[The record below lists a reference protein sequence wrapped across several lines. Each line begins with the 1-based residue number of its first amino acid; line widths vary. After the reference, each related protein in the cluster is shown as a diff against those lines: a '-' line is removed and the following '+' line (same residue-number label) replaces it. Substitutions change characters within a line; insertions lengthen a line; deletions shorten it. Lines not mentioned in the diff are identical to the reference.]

1 MRRTD
6 KQYGLNYGNTNI
18 GVYKLG
24 NGATAYIASTNSTS
38 LIIQLKTG
46 EYVIVG
52 NSNTDAL
59 ARSFSENVTNL
70 NATQNPAVTG
80 SEGFINS
87 REQHGGI
94 AAAKQHKTN
103 LHFALRCA

>member
-1 MRRTD
+1 MD
-6 KQYGLNYGNTNI
+6 KQYGLNSGNTNI
-18 GVYKLG
+18 GVFKLG

-59 ARSFSENVTNL
+59 ARSFSENVYEL
-70 NATQNPAVTG
+70 KSP
-80 SEGFINS
+80 
-87 REQHGGI
+87 
-94 AAAKQHKTN
+94 
-103 LHFALRCA
+103 